1 VLAKY
6 SLFPIDL
13 ASNILDVDS
22 RRESAISGNIFTA
35 DISQVAECFEPQTNQ
50 LLIERVQFAHR
61 GNVEQNTT
69 EETDITFKRALSR
82 NEATEEMSRFCVLD
96 FDRVKFLGDGL
107 KEGSDEFVGGKV
119 QHDRSPRCQ

>member
-22 RRESAISGNIFTA
+22 RRESAIQGNIFTA

-69 EETDITFKRALSR
+69 EETDITFKRALSW
-82 NEATEEMSRFCVLD
+82 NEATEEMSRFCILD
-96 FDRVKFLGDGL
+96 FDLVKFLGDGL
-107 KEGSDEFVGGKV
+107 KEGSDEFVAGKV
-119 QHDRSPRCQ
+119 QHDSVS